1 MKLSVR
7 FHDHAQTSLMRIFS
21 EVGIPSVVIEIG
33 CFEGDTTFNVAKFL
47 EVEKPSY
54 AYYAIDPFQATENLR
69 QEVVDEAK
77 KQFLQN
83 ASEHPRVE
91 LLEQPSFA
99 ALMELH
105 ARKVKADLIYVDGSH
120 FAKDVLADAVLG
132 FELLN
137 PNGVMLFDDAVSWR
151 YGEKIQDSPKVAIDA
166 FIQCNW
172 NRLDVLEM
180 PNGYQVAI
188 KKRGEG

>member
-7 FHDHAQTSLMRIFS
+7 FHDHTKPSLMRIFS

-33 CFEGDTTFNVAKFL
+33 CFEGDTTFNVARFL
-47 EVEKPSY
+47 ETQKPAY
-54 AYYAIDPFQATENLR
+54 AYYAVDPFAASENLR

-77 KQFLQN
+77 EQFIQN
-83 ASEHPRVE
+83 ALECPRVE
-91 LLEQPSFA
+91 LLEKPSFD
-99 ALMELH
+99 ALLELH
-105 ARKVKADLIYVDGSH
+105 ARKVRADLIYVDGSH

-137 PNGVMLFDDAVSWR
+137 VGGVMLFDDAVSWR
-151 YGEKIQDSPKVAIDA
+151 YGTQIQDSPKVAVDN

-172 NRLDVLEM
+172 DRLKVLEM

-188 KKRGEG
+188 QRTK